1 MNRLKKIL
9 KWTLWTLLTII
20 SLSII
25 IFLLYCNSLGK
36 VNPLTV
42 VYYAELKTE
51 LLKQGHKDKLL
62 VISSKRANW
71 HNQILT
77 LFGASSKSRHLSG
90 DAIDI
95 IVLDVNG
102 DGEMDSKDVDIVYKI
117 FDSKIIRNKGGLG
130 TYKSEIGIWNRQMVH
145 LDCRQKKI
153 RWHR

>member
-20 SLSII
+20 FLSII
-25 IFLLYCNSLGK
+25 IFFWYCNSLDK
-36 VNPLTV
+36 INPLTV
-42 VYYAELKTE
+42 VYYGELKTE
-51 LLKQGHKDKLL
+51 LIRQGHKDKLL

-71 HNQILT
+71 HNNMLT

-95 IVLDVNG
+95 MVLDVNG
-102 DGEMDSKDVDIVYKI
+102 DGEIDSKDVDIVYKI
-117 FDSKIIRNKGGLG
+117 LDNKIIKNKGGLG

-145 LDCRQKKI
+145 LDCRQKKT

>member
-1 MNRLKKIL
+1 MSSLKKFL
-9 KWTLWTLLTII
+9 KWTLWTLVTII
-20 SLSII
+20 LLSTI
-25 IFLLYCNSLGK
+25 IFFWYCNSLDK
-36 VNPLTV
+36 VDPLTV
-42 VYYAELKTE
+42 VYYGELKTE
-51 LLKQGHKDKLL
+51 LIRQGHKDKLL

-95 IVLDVNG
+95 MVLDVNS
-102 DGEMDSKDVDIVYKI
+102 DGEIDSKDVDIVYQILDKKI
-117 FDSKIIRNKGGLG
+117 VKNKGGLG

-145 LDCRQKKI
+145 LDCRQKKT

>member
-9 KWTLWTLLTII
+9 KGTLWTLLTII

-25 IFLLYCNSLGK
+25 IFFWYCNSLDK

-42 VYYAELKTE
+42 VYYGELKTE
-51 LLKQGHKDKLL
+51 LIKQGHKDKLL

-71 HNQILT
+71 HNQVLT

-95 IVLDVNG
+95 MVLDVNG
-102 DGEMDSKDVDIVYKI
+102 DGEIDSKDVDIVYKI
-117 FDSKIIRNKGGLG
+117 LDNKIIKNKGGLG
-130 TYKSEIGIWNRQMVH
+130 TYKSETGIWNRQMIH
-145 LDCRQKKI
+145 LDCRQKK
-153 RWHR
+153 